1 MRKDLKIGLAIG
13 AVLLVVL
20 IVYAAVPKGGDD
32 TIAQSGGGAG
42 DTPTSD
48 TNSAAVTAE
57 TSTSTPA
64 PADTQRAAA
73 NAREESTT
81 PAKPDEH
88 AATPKPDPFDNAGK
102 TGAKESTE
110 TASNN
115 NAAGGDV
122 WATVLEKG
130 ELPVHT
136 VTPVSLSASKFE
148 KPEAGKTSTETKAI
162 EPKAK
167 LGAESTPIS
176 TDTVTGGETSKKS
189 EAIDSTSVAGAAP
202 RTHKVAK
209 GEDYSKIAK
218 MVYGDSKYYLKI
230 EEANPNLDA
239 TKLKPGTVINL
250 PDLAA
255 VKGKSSSDTSAAVTA
270 SDKKIGDNEYRVV
283 SNDSLYKIAMKK
295 YGSSSMA
302 DAIYEA
308 NKSTIGDDP
317 AKLKIDMVLK
327 LPPNPAR

>member
-148 KPEAGKTSTETKAI
+148 KPEAGKTS
-162 EPKAK
+162 
-167 LGAESTPIS
+167 
-176 TDTVTGGETSKKS
+176 KKS